1 MDSCALGELRLT
13 TSWISKLLCSICKIP
28 PALLIVSYASF
39 AVAWAEPATVKIGEA
54 EIIRNEVVSVEG
66 AKASPIAVG
75 DLVVRDETVST
86 HADSNARFGLL
97 DSTKLTLGPNST
109 LKIDRAV
116 YSDESR
122 YKQIVIN
129 LTEGSFRFIT
139 GKSDKKSYKI
149 ETPTASVGVR
159 GTILDILISENRTLV
174 MLQEGQASVCAGK
187 KCTQLLERGHTADV
201 TRQGGA
207 VQIKRALVPTW
218 TFASVC
224 SSNAQLCAPL
234 PPVVKRANLP
244 APLAKPKTKGL
255 ADIRTCPDGQSLVG
269 DRCAPDLTRDTSLP
283 RLNDLSRDSSLPTLG
298 APIGQDLGTAGRL
311 GGPPLGG
318 GGGLSLPRLGR

>member
-1 MDSCALGELRLT
+1 LT
-13 TSWISKLLCSICKIP
+13 TSSISKLLCSICKLL
-28 PALLIVSYASF
+28 PASLVVSF
-39 AVAWAEPATVKIGEA
+39 APLTAARAEPATLKIGEA

-66 AKASPIAVG
+66 AKLSPIAVG

-86 HADSNARFGLL
+86 RADSNARFGLL
-97 DSTKLTLGPNST
+97 DSTKLALGPNST

-116 YSDESR
+116 YADESR
-122 YKQIVIN
+122 YKQIVVS

-139 GKSDKKSYKI
+139 GKYDKKSYKI

-159 GTILDILISENRTLV
+159 GTILDLLISENRTLV
-174 MLQEGQASVCAGK
+174 TLQDGQASVCAGK

-207 VQIKRALVPTW
+207 IQIRRDLVPTW

-234 PPVVKRANLP
+234 PSVLKRANLP
-244 APLAKPKTKGL
+244 APLTKPKTKGL

-269 DRCAPDLTRDTSLP
+269 GRCAPDQARDTSLP
-283 RLNDLSRDSSLPTLG
+283 RLNDLARDNSLPTLG

-311 GGPPLGG
+311 GGPPLGV